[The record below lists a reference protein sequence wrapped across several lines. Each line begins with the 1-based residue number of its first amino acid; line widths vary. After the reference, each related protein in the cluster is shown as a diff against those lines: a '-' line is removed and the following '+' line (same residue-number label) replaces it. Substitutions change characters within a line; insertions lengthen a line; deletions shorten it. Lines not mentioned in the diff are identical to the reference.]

1 MNAEILSV
9 GTEILLGNIVNTN
22 AQFLSNELS
31 KLGIFVFFQT
41 SVGDNKQRLLE
52 AYKIAFSRSDIVI
65 TTGGLGP
72 TEDDITKE
80 IGSQYFNKELILHEE
95 SLNNIKNLFSNQN
108 LKFTENNIKQAYVP
122 KNSIVLKN
130 NNGTAPGII
139 INENNKTLIMLPGPP
154 NEMQLMYK
162 ESVEPYLAKLS
173 NVTLFSKTL
182 RICGVGESLVE
193 TNIKDLID
201 NQTNPTIAPY
211 AKTSEVH
218 LRITAKAKNNSE
230 AKEIIKPTIDELY
243 SRLGDNIYG
252 EDETSLEQ
260 TIVNILKEKNLTISC
275 AESCTGGMIS
285 STLVNCP
292 GVSSVFLEGA
302 VTYSNNAKMLR
313 LNVNSSTL
321 EKYGAVSEEVALE
334 MASGIAKTSNSNIGI
349 STTGIAG
356 PDGGTNKKPV
366 GLVYVGIFI
375 NGNCKAYKLNFE
387 GNREK
392 IRNRTTV
399 VTLDLLRRELIKL

>member
-182 RICGVGESLVE
+182 RICGIGESLVE

-356 PDGGTNKKPV
+356 PDGGTNEKPV

>member
-41 SVGDNKQRLLE
+41 NVGDNKQRLLE

-122 KNSIVLKN
+122 KDSIVLKN

-356 PDGGTNKKPV
+356 PDGGTNEKPV

>member
-9 GTEILLGNIVNTN
+9 GTEILLGNILNTN